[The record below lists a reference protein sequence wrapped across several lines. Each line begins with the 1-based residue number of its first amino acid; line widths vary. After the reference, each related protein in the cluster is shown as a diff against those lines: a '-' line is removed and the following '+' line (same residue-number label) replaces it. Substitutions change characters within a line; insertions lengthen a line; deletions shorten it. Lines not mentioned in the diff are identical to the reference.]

1 MTHASP
7 SSYLAI
13 TTERHGRRS
22 VLRVR
27 GELDAANQDLL
38 RCVIRSVVDHHS
50 PLVLLL
56 DLSALGFADCA
67 GLSAV
72 LWAHKRLAGQGHEL
86 VLAGIQPLVR
96 RLLNITGL
104 DTYLHVST
112 LETPLAPA
120 GRHAVAMAA
129 EDYEVRW
136 VGQHAVIRMPAEIDA
151 ASADEIR
158 QALLAA
164 VSPGT
169 AILIIDMG
177 GTTFCDSAGL
187 KSIIAAHARA
197 AETGT
202 QLRLVATA
210 VLRIITIVGID
221 QLIPI
226 YPTLE
231 AALTEA

>member
-1 MTHASP
+1 MS
-7 SSYLAI
+7 
-13 TTERHGRRS
+13 
-22 VLRVR
+22 
-27 GELDAANQDLL
+27 
-38 RCVIRSVVDHHS
+38 
-50 PLVLLL
+50 
-56 DLSALGFADCA
+56 
-67 GLSAV
+67 
-72 LWAHKRLAGQGHEL
+72 
-86 VLAGIQPLVR
+86 
-96 RLLNITGL
+96 
-104 DTYLHVST
+104 
-112 LETPLAPA
+112 
-120 GRHAVAMAA
+120 A

-136 VGQHAVIRMPAEIDA
+136 VGRHAVIKMPAEIDA
-151 ASADEIR
+151 ANADEIG

-187 KSIIAAHARA
+187 KSIIAAHGRA
-197 AETGT
+197 AEAGT

-231 AALTEA
+231 AALTGA